1 MRINARYIAFLGL
14 FLALSVAAG
23 YFERILPPI
32 APALPGIKL
41 GLPNT
46 AVIVLMYIKD
56 YKTAFLLNVLRVII
70 SGMLFSGLWGTFYA
84 LFGALFSFAAMALL
98 KKTGAFGSVGVSA
111 AGGVFHNFGQIC
123 AGTLFAGVELF
134 YYFPVLIV
142 FGAASG
148 AVVGY
153 LSGLIIIRLN
163 KSKIRSIFL

>member
-1 MRINARYIAFLGL
+1 MKISAKYIAFLGL
-14 FLALSVAAG
+14 FLAFSVAAG

-32 APALPGIKL
+32 SSLPGIKL

-56 YKTAFLLNVLRVII
+56 YKTALLLNILRVII
-70 SGMLFSGLWGTFYA
+70 SGILFSGIWGAFYA
-84 LFGALFSFAAMALL
+84 LSGAVFSFAAMALL
-98 KKTGAFGSVGVSA
+98 KKTGAFGIVGVSA

-123 AGTLFAGVELF
+123 AGALFAGTGLF

-148 AVVGY
+148 AIVGY
-153 LSGLIIIRLN
+153 VAGLIIQRLN
-163 KSKIRSIFL
+163 KSKIWSEFL